1 MHTIMNNLKIP
12 FRSACSHIQKQKNF
26 LIKLV
31 MMVVF
36 LTITSSM
43 LNSYPNQ
50 DGDHHNDPVNF
61 TTLTAEAVNMVPAFY
76 DSGNSRFRTGFA
88 RVIINEINT
97 FGASSINALQRVITL
112 PGKRSEGSW
121 LPEESF
127 EPGPDVVVR
136 LSLLRVSNILFAG
149 ISGEIFS
156 EIGMKLKELSPYKNN
171 HVITYCN
178 GDSGYLITDSAY
190 PQGWYEVSAT
200 RVMSGAERVILDN
213 FIEMLNEFRNNKW
226 QL

>member
-1 MHTIMNNLKIP
+1 MNNLKIP

-112 PGKRSEGSW
+112 PGKRSEGS
-121 LPEESF
+121 
-127 EPGPDVVVR
+127 
-136 LSLLRVSNILFAG
+136 
-149 ISGEIFS
+149 
-156 EIGMKLKELSPYKNN
+156 
-171 HVITYCN
+171 
-178 GDSGYLITDSAY
+178 
-190 PQGWYEVSAT
+190 
-200 RVMSGAERVILDN
+200 
-213 FIEMLNEFRNNKW
+213 
-226 QL
+226 